1 MKRIL
6 ASVGAV
12 AVLVAALWLVCP
24 RVSIRGQASATSA
37 VDLVD
42 PRTESSA
49 QLLAHPARAAWQYFA
64 FVNWPELAGHRGVP
78 DPQRVIGDPGPT
90 VWESY
95 KNISEVFVKDGA
107 RPVPWEIDDEIP
119 TVPLQAGR
127 ANVAQLAAPGSV
139 DSPWIHYLAEQVM
152 IDGQNICDSQSE
164 IVEYD
169 VRGDRPW
176 FDYVAN
182 NPSGHP
188 LYNMQGQQAA
198 LADPKFEFDFPRDAI
213 EIKASWRIMEPGQD
227 RSRYWTAIGVYQDNQ
242 GKLHQEVIGLTG
254 LHIISKV
261 FPKWFW
267 MTFEQVDNAAATYKY
282 FLQQK
287 GAPVGANPNYN
298 SSLDPVN
305 QEWQNALSGT
315 KWQYYA
321 LMGTQ
326 TAMTDAVNQPTLLGN
341 TQMETY
347 FQQNSSCMSCHLLT
361 SIGPAKNPRLQVFGN
376 NLNPYVGAIDFNT
389 IANQQYPGQTFKEM
403 DYTWSFRNAQY
414 KPVLRPAA
422 TRKKTQQR

>member
-1 MKRIL
+1 MKRTW
-6 ASVGAV
+6 ASVATIAITIAPLCLISPQTAV
-12 AVLVAALWLVCP
+12 RGKASDG
-24 RVSIRGQASATSA
+24 VS
-37 VDLVD
+37 VKLVD
-42 PRTESSA
+42 PRTESRA
-49 QLLAHPARAAWQYFA
+49 QLLADPATAAWQYFA

-78 DPQRVIGDPGPT
+78 DPHRAIGDPGPT

-107 RPVPWEIDDEIP
+107 RPVRWEVDDEIP
-119 TVPLQAGR
+119 TTPLQPAKPT
-127 ANVAQLAAPGSV
+127 AAQLSALGPV
-139 DSPWIHYLAEQVM
+139 DSPWVHYLAEQVM
-152 IDGQNICDSQSE
+152 IDGQNICDDQSE

-182 NPSGHP
+182 NPSGYA

-198 LADPKFEFDFPRDAI
+198 LADPNFIFDFPRDAI
-213 EIKASWRIMEPGQD
+213 EIKASWRVMEPGQD

-242 GKLHQEVIGLTG
+242 GKFHQKVIGLTG
-254 LHIISKV
+254 LHIISKAL
-261 FPKWFW
+261 PKWFW
-267 MTFEQVDNAAATYKY
+267 MTFEQVDNATTTYKY

-287 GAPVGANPNYN
+287 GAPVGTNPNYN
-298 SSLDPVN
+298 SSLNPVN
-305 QEWQNALSGT
+305 QEWQEALSGT

-326 TAMTDAVNQPTLLGN
+326 TAMTDAANQPTLLGN

-347 FQQNSSCMSCHLLT
+347 FQQDSSCMSCHLLT

-376 NLNPYVGAIDFNT
+376 NLNPYVGAIDFNAV
-389 IANQQYPGQTFKEM
+389 ANQQYPGQTFKEM

-414 KPVLRPAA
+414 KPALQPAA
-422 TRKKTQQR
+422 KRKKK